1 MANKGP
7 RGNTSGEF
15 PETESFVPGAR
26 KRIGTIRGND
36 LFMKRSAKISAE
48 TNWKFKWV
56 ETHTVR
62 DNMGVTVKAS
72 LGVSIRHIVASQI
85 PDYERLVATAR
96 EQHIWADC
104 LSEFMI

>member
-7 RGNTSGEF
+7 GGNTSGEF

-26 KRIGTIRGND
+26 KRIGTIGGND

-56 ETHTVR
+56 GNAHSPRQYGSDREGFAWGIHTPYR
-62 DNMGVTVKAS
+62 RE
-72 LGVSIRHIVASQI
+72 LGS
-85 PDYERLVATAR
+85 RL
-96 EQHIWADC
+96 
-104 LSEFMI
+104 